1 MRPLL
6 FNSLRYLTCLLAL
19 LPTLALAQPEAPE
32 TPCPS
37 AIPAAP
43 TDAMAIAM
51 QSAPGV
57 DGYTAKQVLPVP
69 SAPVI
74 PEQTQPTDT
83 NQLRCA
89 EEAEAAA
96 YDSEKRKTFEKTY
109 KVNKSDVL
117 NIENKFGRV
126 HVNTWDRNEIQVKV
140 DIISR
145 ASSEQNAQELLNK
158 INIVDSRSGSII
170 SVKTEM
176 ASMKNH
182 GGKKSF
188 EINYTISMPEDNAL
202 TVKNSFGD
210 VYLAALKGK
219 VDVSVK
225 YGSLKSDRMGNASNS
240 VKIAYGTGRCG
251 YINGG
256 QVDIAYS
263 NLSMESTNGLQG
275 SFKFGEFKIGSLAE
289 SLDIDLKYGSLRV
302 DNISKNVRKIN
313 VASGFS
319 PISLNFDDNTAFDF
333 DINVQFGNFNVD
345 KSLVNYTTLEK
356 SHTSAAYKGK
366 FGSASSKASVNIVS
380 KYGDVKFTR

>member
-19 LPTLALAQPEAPE
+19 TPTLVLAQPEAPE
-32 TPCPS
+32 TPCP
-37 AIPAAP
+37 PA
-43 TDAMAIAM
+43 
-51 QSAPGV
+51 
-57 DGYTAKQVLPVP
+57 
-69 SAPVI
+69 I
-74 PEQTQPTDT
+74 PEQTNTASQPE
-83 NQLRCA
+83 RS

-96 YDSEKRKTFEKTY
+96 YDSEKRKTFEETY

-140 DIISR
+140 EIISR
-145 ASSEQNAQELLNK
+145 ASSDKNAQELLNK
-158 INIVDSRSGSII
+158 INIIDSRSGNII

-176 ASMKNH
+176 ESMKNY
-182 GGKKSF
+182 GGNKSF
-188 EINYTISMPEDNAL
+188 EINYTISMPDENAL

-219 VDVSVK
+219 VDVNVK
-225 YGSLKSDRMGNASNS
+225 YGSLKSDRMSNASNS
-240 VKIAYGTGRCG
+240 VKIAYGSGRCG

-275 SFKFGEFKIGSLAE
+275 SSKFSDFKIGSLAE
-289 SLDIDLKYGSLRV
+289 SLDLSLKYGSLRV
-302 DNISKNVRKIN
+302 DNVSKNVRKIN

-333 DINVQFGNFNVD
+333 DVNVQFGNFNVD
-345 KSLVNYTTLEK
+345 KRLVNYTTLEK

-366 FGSASSKASVNIVS
+366 FGSASSKASVNITS
-380 KYGDVKFTR
+380 KYGDVKFTK